1 MGIFSFLKSS
11 FVLFFLMIIIFSNSK
26 YAFAYD
32 LSEFPSPFI
41 KDEEFNGVL
50 VVGDKAPAEDVLA
63 LSDIIISLQYPIL
76 GSNPESVMGL
86 DTMLFNQTKTY
97 SFGALEYEIT
107 LNFAD
112 LNSAQFIVNG
122 ETTNVLRI
130 GQSDMVADGLNM
142 ALADIFF
149 EDGQY
154 SATFFM
160 GREKITV
167 EKTKVG
173 EGSAKLAS
181 EVEDLSSID
190 SILIGHACDNPL
202 VAEVKGIKNNCR
214 SGYESGAGFI
224 EAYEFPNGK
233 VSLVITGNTV
243 KDTRNAA
250 KALSFYGYYRND
262 LRGNKVKVVEDGN
275 RFKITPLG
283 LARNGEKSNNVD
295 FSEIY
300 FKVGLL
306 FFLLLLI
313 SLMFLFFKKK
323 PKRK

>member
-1 MGIFSFLKSS
+1 MGYFSFLKAT
-11 FVLFFLMIIIFSNSK
+11 FVLFFLMMIIFSNSN
-26 YAFAYD
+26 YALAYD
-32 LSEFPSPFI
+32 LSEYTSPFI
-41 KDEEFNGVL
+41 KNEEFNGVL

-63 LSDIIISLQYPIL
+63 LSDLIVSLQYPIL
-76 GSNPESVMGL
+76 GSDPESVMGM
-86 DTMLFNQTKTY
+86 DTMLANQTKTY
-97 SFGALEYEIT
+97 GFGALEYEIT
-107 LNFAD
+107 LNYAD

-122 ETTNVLRI
+122 ETTNILQI
-130 GQSDMVADGLNM
+130 GNSDMVADGLNI

-154 SATFFM
+154 STTFFM

-167 EKTKVG
+167 RKTKAG

-181 EVEDLSSID
+181 EVEDLTSID

-214 SGYESGAGFI
+214 SGYEIGAGFI

-250 KALSFYGYYRND
+250 KALSFYGYYRDD
-262 LRGNKVKVVEDGN
+262 LRGNKVKVVEEGN

-283 LARNGEKSNNVD
+283 TARNGEKSNSVD
-295 FSEIY
+295 LSEVY
-300 FKVGLL
+300 FKAGLL
-306 FFLLLLI
+306 FFLLLI
-313 SLMFLFFKKK
+313 TALMFLFFRKK
-323 PKRK
+323 PKTK